1 MNMNR
6 TASASSGEVP
16 ADCVHMVGVREPL
29 PGVVFGQEPDPG
41 HSEDHVVV
49 EPEPMGSAQS
59 RQLAVN

>member
-1 MNMNR
+1 
-6 TASASSGEVP
+6 
-16 ADCVHMVGVREPL
+16 MVGVREPL